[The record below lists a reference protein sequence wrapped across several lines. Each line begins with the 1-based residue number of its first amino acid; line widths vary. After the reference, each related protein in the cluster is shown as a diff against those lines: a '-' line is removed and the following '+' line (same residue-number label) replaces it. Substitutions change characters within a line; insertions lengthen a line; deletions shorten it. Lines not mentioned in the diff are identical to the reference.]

1 MVCSAS
7 RARPWASRDVPLR
20 HILGQRR
27 YALHRDGMRV
37 AIALPSA
44 GDDVKQDHVTFF
56 LNFFDALRRIAPAGN

>member
-1 MVCSAS
+1 M
-7 RARPWASRDVPLR
+7 PLR